1 MAQLVVTYGKP
12 ADPAAFDAHYRDVH
26 IPLARA
32 IPGLRRFEIT
42 EGQVITPEGPSDVH
56 LIATLTFDSLAD
68 IAAAFAS
75 PQGQAAAGDV
85 AGFATGGASMLMFET
100 REV

>member
-1 MAQLVVTYGKP
+1 MAQLVVTYGMP
-12 ADPAAFDAHYRDVH
+12 ADPAAFADHYRDVH

-32 IPGLRRFEIT
+32 IPGLRRFEVSA
-42 EGQVITPEGPSDVH
+42 GPVLTPEGPSDVH
-56 LIATLTFDSLAD
+56 MTATLYFDSLAD

-75 PQGQAAAGDV
+75 PQGQAAAADV

>member
-26 IPLARA
+26 IPLANA
-32 IPGLRRFEIT
+32 IPGLRRYEVSD
-42 EGQVITPEGPSDVH
+42 GPVLTPEGPSDVH
-56 LIATLTFDSLAD
+56 MIATLTFDGLAD

-75 PQGQAAAGDV
+75 PQGQAAAAEV
-85 AGFATGGASMLMFET
+85 ACFATGGASMLMFET